1 MSVSLITGWLLE
13 GLSAV
18 VSEELLIEQR
28 GAGSEEVGLFF
39 LLTRA
44 HP

>member
-1 MSVSLITGWLLE
+1 MSVSFITGWLLE
-13 GLSAV
+13 GFSAV
-18 VSEELLIEQR
+18 VSEELLNEQR
-28 GAGSEEVGLFF
+28 GAGSGEVGIFF